1 MAPSH
6 PEEPAIVVMGS
17 EFSVQNENVQP
28 HPPPPMASLVA
39 VAQLYLSTS
48 PLIQLLERSGLLHLT
63 LLSGWCWVSS
73 HVTLAGVKGL

>member
-17 EFSVQNENVQP
+17 EFSAQNENVQP

-48 PLIQLLERSGLLHLT
+48 PLIQLLERSGLLHPSIFHRKENEENYTQQRLY
-63 LLSGWCWVSS
+63 
-73 HVTLAGVKGL
+73 LAV